1 MLELIHTHFPAP
13 RLRQLAHAV
22 SLAVLVLG
30 APGVAHAQAAPDSA
44 GALAGAPLDAVIV
57 TGARGTGRTVANSA
71 APIDVISAQ
80 QLQATGKL
88 NLLDALD
95 TALPSFNLPARVQP
109 DLGSIVRAGQL
120 RNLDPSHTLVL
131 VNGKRRHTTAIV
143 NEDGFPGSVATDLA
157 LIPTGAIARVEILR
171 DGASAIYGSD
181 AIAGVINII
190 LKADDKGSF
199 NTQLG
204 STYAGDGSNGSARID
219 GGTRLGE
226 HGFAHFG
233 AEVQR
238 QGIAVR
244 NFGLNPGYLSYPAV
258 RNSDGQLVK
267 LGPNN
272 SLPAG
277 ASPNPAE
284 ATRNSNPW
292 RNTGVPQSTTA
303 SLSANLGYDVSNEV
317 QLYGFGTYAHRN
329 ARSAQNFRLPNT
341 IFNNNRGLLA
351 VYPDGF
357 TPYETTSENDFA
369 LTGGIKGETAGWSWD
384 ISSTYGRD
392 DIDVGVEHSANYSL
406 AYPGG
411 KTDFDIGKQR
421 YSRST
426 TNADLRRPVQLGLSE
441 PADLSVGLE
450 YSHET
455 QQRSPGEPAS
465 YQGSGSSALAGY
477 LPVDASDTARHS
489 YAAYIGLGAKLT
501 PQLLLD
507 TALRA
512 EKYSDF
518 GSKTTG
524 RLSARYDVTSAVA
537 VRGTVSNGFHA
548 PSLVTQSYSNTSDHA
563 GVPYTLAQPNSLA
576 ARALGAQALK
586 PEKSTNLSAG
596 LTFNPTP
603 TLRLALDAYQIK
615 VSDRLGVSS
624 NIGIDRSSGVALD
637 GSGRPLTVAQAG
649 VIENLL
655 RSAGLTVG
663 NGLVAHYFANVGDTR
678 TRGVDVT
685 AEDVWRVADGKLR
698 WTAAA
703 NFNHTS
709 LVGKAD
715 LPAVLQGLPNIG
727 TLSKSAE
734 YDLLYRAPRD
744 KEILTLA
751 YEKAGWAFNL
761 RETRYGK
768 LKRLNAITGG
778 DYQLK
783 AAFVTD
789 ISVGYD
795 ISKRINVTVGAN
807 NVFDQKPSQVPREA
821 RSAANLA
828 QYTGA
833 YDNSGPLGVLGGY
846 YYARATL
853 SF

>member
-1 MLELIHTHFPAP
+1 MQEFSLPAP
-13 RLRQLAHAV
+13 RLPLRQL
-22 SLAVLVLG
+22 
-30 APGVAHAQAAPDSA
+30 
-44 GALAGAPLDAVIV
+44 ALAGAVSASLLLSALPASVWAQTDAEQQAAPVEAVLV
-57 TGARGTGRTVANSA
+57 TGARATGRTVANSA
-71 APIDVISAQ
+71 APIDVLSAQ

-190 LKADDKGSF
+190 LKTDDSV
-199 NTQLG
+199 TLSSQLG
-204 STYAGDGSNGSARID
+204 TTDAGDGGNGYLRFD

-226 HGFAHFG
+226 RGFAHFG
-233 AEVQR
+233 AEYQ
-238 QGIAVR
+238 QQDIAVR
-244 NFGLNPGYLSYPAV
+244 NFALNPGYLSYPAV
-258 RNSDGQLVK
+258 RNSDGQLVR
-267 LGPNN
+267 LGANN

-292 RNTGVPQSTTA
+292 RNTGVPEARTA
-303 SLSANLGYDVSNEV
+303 SLSANLGYDLSDEV

-341 IFNNNRGLLA
+341 IFNNNRGLLSI
-351 VYPDGF
+351 YPDGY
-357 TPYETTSENDFA
+357 TPYETTSENDVA
-369 LTGGIKGETAGWSWD
+369 LTAGLKGETAGWNWD
-384 ISSTYGRD
+384 VSTSYGRD
-392 DIDVGVEHSANYSL
+392 DIDVGVEHSANYALS
-406 AYPGG
+406 YPGG
-411 KTDFDIGKQR
+411 PLDFRIGKQR

-426 TNADLRRPVQLGLSE
+426 SNADVRRALALGLPE
-441 PADLSVGLE
+441 AADLSFGLE
-450 YSHET
+450 YSHEA

-477 LPVDASDTARHS
+477 LPVDAADTKRHS
-489 YAAYIGLGAKLT
+489 YAAYVGLGAKLT

-507 TALRA
+507 AALRA

-518 GSKTTG
+518 GSKSTG
-524 RLSARYDVTSAVA
+524 RLSARYDFTPQFA
-537 VRGTVSNGFHA
+537 VRGTLSNGFHA

-563 GVPYTLAQPNSLA
+563 GVPYTLARPDSAA

-586 PEKSTNLSAG
+586 PEKSNNLTAG
-596 LTFNPTP
+596 LTFSPTS
-603 TLRLALDAYQIK
+603 TLRLALDAYQIR
-615 VSDRLGVSS
+615 VDDRLGVSS

-637 GSGRPLTVAQAG
+637 GSGRALSATQAS

-678 TRGVDVT
+678 TRGVDLT
-685 AEDVWRVADGKLR
+685 AEDVLQVRTGKLR

-703 NFNHTS
+703 NLNRTS
-709 LVGKAD
+709 LVERAA
-715 LPAVLQGLPNIG
+715 LPAVLQGLPNIA
-727 TLSKSAE
+727 TLSKAAQ
-734 YDLLYRAPRD
+734 YDLLYRAPGD
-744 KEILTLA
+744 KEIVTLA
-751 YEKAGWAFNL
+751 YQSGAWAFNL
-761 RETRYGK
+761 RETRYGE
-768 LKRLNAITGG
+768 LKRLNTITGG
-778 DYQLK
+778 DYRLK

-789 ISVGYD
+789 LSVGVD
-795 ISKRINVTVGAN
+795 LTRRINLLLGAN
-807 NVFDQKPSQVPREA
+807 NLFDRKASQLPREA
-821 RSAANLA
+821 RSAASLA
-828 QYTGA
+828 QYAGA
-833 YDNSGPLGVLGGY
+833 YDNTGPLGVLGSY
-846 YYARATL
+846 YYARA
-853 SF
+853 SVRF

>member
-1 MLELIHTHFPAP
+1 MQVLSDPVSSSAP
-13 RLRQLAHAV
+13 RLRRLAQAV
-22 SLAVLVLG
+22 SVAVLLL
-30 APGVAHAQAAPDSA
+30 AQPGI
-44 GALAGAPLDAVIV
+44 ALAQVTAEAAASPLDAVIV
-57 TGARGTGRTVANSA
+57 TGARGSGRTVDNSA

-80 QLQATGKL
+80 QLVATGKL

-95 TALPSFNLPARVQP
+95 SALPSFNLPARVQP

-190 LKADDKGSF
+190 LKSDDSF
-199 NTQLG
+199 TASTQAG
-204 STYAGDGSNGSARID
+204 STYAGDGANGYARVD

-226 HGFAHFG
+226 RGFAHFG
-233 AEVQR
+233 AEYQR

-244 NFGLNPGYLSYPAV
+244 NFGLNPAYLSYPAV

-277 ASPNPAE
+277 ASANPAE
-284 ATRNSNPW
+284 ASRNSNPW
-292 RNTGVPQSTTA
+292 RNTGVPQSSTA
-303 SLSANLGYDVSNEV
+303 SLSANLGYDLSDAV

-341 IFNNNRGLLA
+341 IFNNNRGLLS

-357 TPYETTSENDFA
+357 TPYETTSEDDFS
-369 LTGGIKGETAGWSWD
+369 LTGGLKGEVAGWAWD
-384 ISSTYGRD
+384 FSTTYGRD
-392 DIDVGVEHSANYSL
+392 DIDVGVESSANYSL

-411 KTDFDIGKQR
+411 QTSFYIGNQR

-426 TNADLRRPVQLGLSE
+426 SNVDVRRPVALGLAE
-441 PADLSVGLE
+441 PADLSIGLE

-489 YAAYIGLGAKLT
+489 YAAYIGLGAKIT
-501 PQLLLD
+501 PQLLVD

-518 GSKTTG
+518 GSKSTG
-524 RLSARYDVTSAVA
+524 RLSARYDIDPALA
-537 VRGTVSNGFHA
+537 VRGTLSNGFHA

-563 GVPYTLAQPNSLA
+563 GVPYTLAQPSSAA
-576 ARALGAQALK
+576 ARALGAQPLK
-586 PEKSTNLSAG
+586 PEKSSNFSAG
-596 LTFNPTP
+596 LTFNPTS
-603 TLRLALDAYQIK
+603 TLRFAVDAYQIK

-624 NIGIDRSSGVALD
+624 NIGIDRSSGLALD
-637 GSGRPLTVAQAG
+637 GSGRPLTAAQAAT
-649 VIENLL
+649 IENLL

-663 NGLVAHYFANVGDTR
+663 NGLVAHYFTNVGDTR
-678 TRGVDVT
+678 TRGIDLT
-685 AEDVWRVADGKLR
+685 AEDVLRLADGKLR

-709 LVGKAD
+709 LVSKAD

-744 KEILTLA
+744 KEIVTLA
-751 YEKAGWAFNL
+751 YEKAGWTFNV

-789 ISVGYD
+789 LSLGYD

-807 NVFDQKPSQVPREA
+807 NVFNQKPSQVPREA
-821 RSAANLA
+821 RSASNLA

-846 YYARATL
+846 YYARATVR
-853 SF
+853 F

>member
-1 MLELIHTHFPAP
+1 MQVLSDSVRSSAP
-13 RLRQLAHAV
+13 RLRRLAEAV
-22 SLAVLVLG
+22 SVAVLLLAQVG
-30 APGVAHAQAAPDSA
+30 NAHAQVSADTAAN
-44 GALAGAPLDAVIV
+44 PLDAVIV
-57 TGARGTGRTVANSA
+57 TGARGSGRTVDNSA
-71 APIDVISAQ
+71 APVDVISAQ
-80 QLQATGKL
+80 QLVATGKL

-95 TALPSFNLPARVQP
+95 SALPSFNLPARVQP

-190 LKADDKGSF
+190 LKSDDSF
-199 NTQLG
+199 TASTQAG
-204 STYAGDGSNGSARID
+204 STNAGDGANGYVRVD

-226 HGFAHFG
+226 RGFAHFG
-233 AEVQR
+233 AEYQR

-258 RNSDGQLVK
+258 RNSDGQLVR

-292 RNTGVPQSTTA
+292 RNTGVPESSTA
-303 SLSANLGYDVSNEV
+303 SLSANLGYEVSDEV

-341 IFNNNRGLLA
+341 IFNNNRGLLS

-357 TPYETTSENDFA
+357 TPYETTSEDDFS
-369 LTGGIKGETAGWSWD
+369 LTGGLKGEAAGWAWD
-384 ISSTYGRD
+384 FSTTYGRD
-392 DIDVGVEHSANYSL
+392 DIDVGVESSANYSL
-406 AYPGG
+406 SYPGG
-411 KTDFDIGKQR
+411 QTSFYIGNQR

-426 TNADLRRPVQLGLSE
+426 SNFDVRRPVALGLAE
-441 PADLSVGLE
+441 PADLSIGLE

-489 YAAYIGLGAKLT
+489 YAAYIGLGTKIT
-501 PQLLLD
+501 PQLLVD

-518 GSKTTG
+518 GSKSTG
-524 RLSARYDVTSAVA
+524 RLSARYDIDPAFA

-563 GVPYTLAQPNSLA
+563 GVPYTLAQPSSA
-576 ARALGAQALK
+576 AAKALGAQPLQ
-586 PEKSTNLSAG
+586 PEKSTNFSAG
-596 LTFNPTP
+596 LTFNPTS
-603 TLRLALDAYQIK
+603 TLRFAVDAYQIK

-637 GSGRPLTVAQAG
+637 GSGRPLTAAQAAT
-649 VIENLL
+649 IENLL

-663 NGLVAHYFANVGDTR
+663 NGLVAHYFTNVGDTR
-678 TRGVDVT
+678 TRGIDLT
-685 AEDVWRVADGKLR
+685 AEDVLRLADGKLR

-709 LVGKAD
+709 LVSKAD

-744 KEILTLA
+744 KEIVTVA
-751 YEKAGWAFNL
+751 YEKAGWTFNL

-789 ISVGYD
+789 LSLGYD

-807 NVFDQKPSQVPREA
+807 NVFNQKPSQVPREA
-821 RSAANLA
+821 RSASNLA

-846 YYARATL
+846 YYARATVR
-853 SF
+853 F